1 MMASLSFAEQEKIKQ
16 QEKLIRSGN
25 YTYSDKGLIIST
37 KPCNAGNLTNY
48 TAVKYSTVVPEPR
61 VKPKK

>member
-1 MMASLSFAEQEKIKQ
+1 MASLSFAEQEKIKQ